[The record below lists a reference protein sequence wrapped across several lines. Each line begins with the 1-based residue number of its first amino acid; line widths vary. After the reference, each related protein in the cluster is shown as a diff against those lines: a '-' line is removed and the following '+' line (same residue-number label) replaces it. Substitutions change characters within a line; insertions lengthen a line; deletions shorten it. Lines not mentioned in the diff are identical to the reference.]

1 MILVV
6 YINMCIAGMHVSS
19 TCINYR
25 GYKALYLLIWQLSC
39 I

>member
-6 YINMCIAGMHVSS
+6 YMCITGMHVSS

-25 GYKALYLLIWQLSC
+25 GYKALYLLIWQLGC